1 MAEMT
6 FRDRLKI
13 AALSAERSQRSAI
26 AQTLATWLPAWSV
39 APHPVDRLL
48 IVPQDLRTADPS
60 FWREIE
66 HGQFGLAGSIA
77 FLHGRS
83 PFDIAPPTAAWEREL
98 HSFGWLRNLAAATDD
113 DEARRGARL
122 LASEWAIRFGGSK
135 GVAAEPVVAARRL
148 ISWVSHAT
156 LLLEGADAATYEAIT
171 MSLGRQIALLASS
184 RRDAPDGYPRLLTLI
199 ALMFAELSVA
209 GQKRKLKDVEPTL
222 VAELRRQIL
231 PDGGHMSRN
240 PDVLVELLLDLLPL
254 NQCFAARNRESPP
267 QLVEVLARLLAM
279 LRFLRLGDGM
289 LARFNG
295 VGAAAAA
302 GLGTIVAYGDSAA
315 ALPSEARA
323 SGYAR
328 LARGTSIVV
337 VDVGSPPA
345 LAVGGDAQAGC
356 LSFEMSAGRHL
367 LFVNGG
373 MPGGAAAD
381 WSPAARATAN
391 HNTLCLAEQSSAKLV
406 AQQRLRG
413 AGMALRQPDNVDWHI
428 EDVDAGIALEAS
440 HDGYQRRFG
449 MLHGRHLQLAGD
461 GMRLEGCDR
470 LHSGK
475 RNLRLKSDVPFAIH
489 FHLHPDVS
497 CRMRANSNDAE
508 LSLPGGE
515 RWRFS
520 AHGAALTVEES
531 TYFAGSAGP
540 RAAMQ
545 IVLRGATF
553 GNSEIKWAVER
564 VREESAA

>member
-77 FLHGRS
+77 FLHGHS

-98 HSFGWLRNLAAATDD
+98 HSFGWLRNIAAATDD
-113 DEARRGARL
+113 DEARRAARL

-135 GVAAEPVVAARRL
+135 GVAAEPMVAARRL
-148 ISWVSHAT
+148 ISWVSHAM
-156 LLLEGADAATYEAIT
+156 LLLEGADVATYEAIT

-267 QLVEVLARLLAM
+267 QLVEVLARLQAM

-315 ALPSEARA
+315 PLPSEARA

-381 WSPAARATAN
+381 WNPAARATAN

-413 AGMALRQPDNVDWHI
+413 AGM
-428 EDVDAGIALEAS
+428 
-440 HDGYQRRFG
+440 
-449 MLHGRHLQLAGD
+449 
-461 GMRLEGCDR
+461 
-470 LHSGK
+470 
-475 RNLRLKSDVPFAIH
+475 
-489 FHLHPDVS
+489 
-497 CRMRANSNDAE
+497 
-508 LSLPGGE
+508 
-515 RWRFS
+515 
-520 AHGAALTVEES
+520 
-531 TYFAGSAGP
+531 
-540 RAAMQ
+540 
-545 IVLRGATF
+545 
-553 GNSEIKWAVER
+553 
-564 VREESAA
+564 

>member
-122 LASEWAIRFGGSK
+122 LASEWAIRFGSNK
-135 GVAAEPVVAARRL
+135 GIAAEPVVAARRL

-267 QLVEVLARLLAM
+267 SLSRCWRACRRCCASSDWETAC
-279 LRFLRLGDGM
+279 LR
-289 LARFNG
+289 AST
-295 VGAAAAA
+295 A
-302 GLGTIVAYGDSAA
+302 S
-315 ALPSEARA
+315 ALPRPLGWERSSLMVTPLRRCRARRGLRAMRGSRVERASLSSTSGRRPRLRSEAMR
-323 SGYAR
+323 R
-328 LARGTSIVV
+328 
-337 VDVGSPPA
+337 
-345 LAVGGDAQAGC
+345 
-356 LSFEMSAGRHL
+356 
-367 LFVNGG
+367 
-373 MPGGAAAD
+373 
-381 WSPAARATAN
+381 PAASPSR
-391 HNTLCLAEQSSAKLV
+391 
-406 AQQRLRG
+406 
-413 AGMALRQPDNVDWHI
+413 
-428 EDVDAGIALEAS
+428 
-440 HDGYQRRFG
+440 
-449 MLHGRHLQLAGD
+449 
-461 GMRLEGCDR
+461 
-470 LHSGK
+470 
-475 RNLRLKSDVPFAIH
+475 
-489 FHLHPDVS
+489 
-497 CRMRANSNDAE
+497 
-508 LSLPGGE
+508 
-515 RWRFS
+515 
-520 AHGAALTVEES
+520 
-531 TYFAGSAGP
+531 
-540 RAAMQ
+540 
-545 IVLRGATF
+545 
-553 GNSEIKWAVER
+553 
-564 VREESAA
+564 